1 MKYKQKGHQ
10 LKTKEN
16 IKADKWDTPQISA
29 YVFSSECKYPKG
41 IYYQWIILQFKH
53 YKLKTKRG
61 NRFPATLIKKI
72 NSLSLS

>member
-10 LKTKEN
+10 LRTKEN

-41 IYYQWIILQFKH
+41 IYYQ
-53 YKLKTKRG
+53 
-61 NRFPATLIKKI
+61 
-72 NSLSLS
+72 